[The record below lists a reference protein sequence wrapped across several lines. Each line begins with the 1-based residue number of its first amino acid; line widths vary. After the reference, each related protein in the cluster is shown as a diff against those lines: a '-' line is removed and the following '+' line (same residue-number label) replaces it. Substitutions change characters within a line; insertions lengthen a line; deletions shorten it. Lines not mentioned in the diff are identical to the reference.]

1 MIYIFQAKPTPNL
14 YNLAHVAGWDPY
26 NVHNLAR
33 VVGQACATYAD
44 SAQLITTASEEEV
57 Q

>member
-44 SAQLITTASEEEV
+44 SAQLITTASEEV